1 MQGTIFL
8 HLSPQFLSHPFS
20 PLPPLLNARLPT
32 THIAHHPSPPRTTPH
47 NTTHTLHNVAPPQ
60 HTPLALG
67 SAVATL
73 RTFKAHSTNFTHNSP
88 HHYTQSHNVVISGL
102 TLVISTVHSSH
113 NVAQSE
119 LT

>member
-1 MQGTIFL
+1 MFRNSAQRCTTCSYARYYF
-8 HLSPQFLSHPFS
+8 SAPFTSVPFS
-20 PLPPLLNARLPT
+20 PLFAPTPLLNARLTT

-73 RTFKAHSTNFTHNSP
+73 RTFKAPTSHFTTTHHNTAHSRTT
-88 HHYTQSHNVVISGL
+88 
-102 TLVISTVHSSH
+102 
-113 NVAQSE
+113 
-119 LT
+119 